1 MKFFLTIL
9 LLSTW
14 ASATVIDV
22 ATIHQPLSLHGTDV
36 DGDLEE
42 EGVSL
47 QAGVHSRPMALTGAF
62 PEVLVEAVALPHQL
76 PTNHPDY
83 KIAEV
88 NLVVLSG
95 LRIEAVMH
103 QERGLEVEINVANLL
118 IPLEIDLTA
127 RQVIKLTNVAIR
139 KTLASYQTL
148 QKDPLKVTVRIVG
161 TNEQTQ
167 SLQDLGCQ
175 YEVPAGP
182 VPFPPAA
189 KSTPAVSE

>member
-1 MKFFLTIL
+1 MKTL
-9 LLSTW
+9 LLGWIFAAW

-22 ATIHQPLSLHGTDV
+22 AIIHQPLSLHGTDV
-36 DGDLEE
+36 DGDIEDQ
-42 EGVSL
+42 GVSL
-47 QAGVHSRPMALTGAF
+47 QAAVHSRPMALTGAF
-62 PEVLVEAVALPHQL
+62 PEALVEAVALPHQL

-95 LRIEAVMH
+95 LRIEAAMH

-118 IPLEIDLTA
+118 IPLEVDLTA
-127 RQVIKLTNVAIR
+127 RQVIKLTNASIR
-139 KTLASYQTL
+139 KTLTAYQAW

-161 TNEQTQ
+161 TNDQTQ

-175 YEVPAGP
+175 YEVPVEAPVKGQAAAG
-182 VPFPPAA
+182 
-189 KSTPAVSE
+189 E